1 MSQAPRATLWSNEDQ
16 ISPPI
21 IVEQDNTREDL
32 LTMIKEEFHTLTQ
45 SLLPSVPS
53 PTISAPS
60 ISAQVTQGLLLM
72 SNCKNCLQD
81 SMTSP

>member
-60 ISAQVTQGLLLM
+60 GYTRIATYVQL
-72 SNCKNCLQD
+72 
-81 SMTSP
+81 